1 MMKTTDELVREL
13 VDREAI
19 RDLQVLYCEFLSRK
33 DIDGLLGLFT
43 DEATFV
49 IKGIEIEAVSHGRA
63 KLKKM
68 HEKALAET
76 TPRLFIHN
84 QIVNLLGGDRATG
97 RCCVEVRNVSITTAW
112 IGVGYFED
120 EYTKVGNQWKFAK
133 RYHTFDGVDDKVYLR
148 TFIP

>member
-1 MMKTTDELVREL
+1 MKTTDELVQEL

-19 RDLQVLYCEFLSRK
+19 RELPLRYCDCLWRK

-43 DEATFV
+43 NDATFV
-49 IKGIEIEAVSHGRA
+49 IKGLELEAVSRGRA
-63 KLKKM
+63 ELKKM

-76 TPRLFIHN
+76 TPRLFIYNH
-84 QIVNLLGGDRATG
+84 IINLLGRDRATG
-97 RCCVEVRNVSITTAW
+97 RSGVEVRNVKVIMEW

-120 EYTKVGNQWKFAK
+120 EYVKEGNEWKFAA
-133 RYHTFDGVDDKVYLR
+133 RCHTFEGIDEKIYLR

>member
-1 MMKTTDELVREL
+1 MKTTQDFVREL
-13 VDREAI
+13 IDREAI

-33 DIDGLLGLFT
+33 DLDGLLSLFT

-49 IKGIEIEAVSHGRA
+49 IKGIEVEAVSQGRA
-63 KLKKM
+63 TLKKM

-76 TPRLFIHN
+76 TPQLFIHN

-97 RCCVEVRNVSITTAW
+97 RCCVEVRNMSITMEL

-120 EYTKVGNQWKFAK
+120 EYTKAANEWKFAR
-133 RYHTFDGVDDKVYLR
+133 RYHTFDGLDDKIYLR

>member
-1 MMKTTDELVREL
+1 MKTTDELVREL
-13 VDREAI
+13 LDREAI
-19 RDLQVLYCEFLSRK
+19 RDLPVRYCDCLWRK
-33 DIDGLLGLFT
+33 DVDGLLGLFT
-43 DEATFV
+43 DDATFV
-49 IKGIEIEAVSHGRA
+49 MKGIEVEAVSRGRA
-63 KLKKM
+63 KIKQM

-84 QIVNLLGGDRATG
+84 QIVNLVGKDRATG
-97 RCCVEVRNVSITTAW
+97 RSCVEVRNLGITMEW

-120 EYTKVGNQWKFAK
+120 EFTKLGSEWKFAK